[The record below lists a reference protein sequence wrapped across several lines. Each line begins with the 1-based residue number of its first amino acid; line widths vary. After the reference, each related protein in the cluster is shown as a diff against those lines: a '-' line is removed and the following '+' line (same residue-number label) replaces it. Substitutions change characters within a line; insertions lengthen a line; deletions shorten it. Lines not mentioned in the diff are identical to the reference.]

1 MFNKIL
7 LLVIIGIAVICSA
20 QKTIKMTKNKNIQNN
35 ARAVWLVALLIFTSM
50 TIQLK
55 AQTPIIGAQVFIEPG
70 QNKEDVEKWFKLL
83 EDHNMPVCRIRLFE
97 EHINLGDGKWDF
109 SRYDYVFD
117 MAQKHGVKIL
127 VTLFPSDKSVGGF
140 KFPKSEEHQKSIEE
154 YIRQTVRHF
163 KDHPAFDTWVLQNE
177 PGDYSYSKNEY
188 SLPRFE
194 KWKAQQIK
202 SSGNEYMKGSLD
214 FELFWRDYTTEYL
227 GWIAKTIREEDSKGL
242 LHVNN
247 HLLFSNLK
255 QYDFPKWMPFLST
268 LGASIHAAWHLSYF
282 ERQQY
287 TMAIAA
293 DCDIIRSAA
302 EPKPF
307 WVTELQGGTNIFSG
321 FNPLCPSEDDI
332 AQWLWTCIGS
342 GAKRVIFWTLN
353 ARASV
358 AEAGEWGMITF
369 QNESTDRLTMSGNV
383 AKVLLEEKDFFE
395 KANIVKSDVNLIYSP
410 ESMIMFS
417 EKTMSSQFE
426 EDIPGRGK
434 GAHIKSILSYYETL
448 LEMGISSNVKQ
459 MDQFDWELKTEN
471 HRIAILANM
480 LSIPAEFKDK
490 IYTFVENGNK
500 LIVTGLSGFYDENMH
515 NVYMSTDPYRELF
528 GATLKEY
535 KFVRGSFDIQLTDPQ
550 IKLPSH
556 LVKGIIKTD
565 NAKVIGISNKDII
578 AVRNQYGKGEVVW
591 IPSLIGLGSWQ
602 KDKTL
607 FATFVKEETKGIVKQ
622 LPFVLADHSKNVLLK
637 TMKSGD
643 DYLTILVNMKDENTN
658 IALEKN
664 VNKKAKLIFGG
675 KLIKNVDI
683 RNIRLASQETVVIMW
698 Q

>member
-1 MFNKIL
+1 
-7 LLVIIGIAVICSA
+7 
-20 QKTIKMTKNKNIQNN
+20 MTN
-35 ARAVWLVALLIFTSM
+35 
-50 TIQLK
+50 QLK
-55 AQTPIIGAQVFIEPG
+55 VQLPIIGAQVFIEPG
-70 QNKEDVEKWFKLL
+70 QNKEDVEKWFALL
-83 EDHNMPVCRIRLFE
+83 EEHNMPVCRIRLFE
-97 EHINLGDGKWDF
+97 EHINLGDGNWDF
-109 SRYDYVFD
+109 SRYDYVFE
-117 MAQKHGVKIL
+117 MAQKYGVKIL
-127 VTLFPSDKSVGGF
+127 VTLFPSDNSVGGF

-163 KDHPAFDTWVLQNE
+163 KDHPALDTWVLQNE
-177 PGDYSYSKNEY
+177 PGDYSYDENEY

-202 SSGNEYMKGSLD
+202 SSGNDYMKGSLE

-227 GWIAKTIREEDSKGL
+227 GWIAKIIKEENPKGL
-242 LHVNN
+242 THVNN

-255 QYDFPKWMPFLST
+255 QYDFPQWMPFLST
-268 LGASIHAAWHLSYF
+268 LGASIHPSWHLGYF

-293 DCDIIRSAA
+293 NCDIISSAA

-321 FNPLCPSEDDI
+321 TDPLCPSKEDI

-342 GAKRVIFWTLN
+342 GAEKIIFWTLN
-353 ARASV
+353 ARSSV
-358 AEAGEWGMITF
+358 AEAGEWGMVTF
-369 QNESTDRLTMSGNV
+369 QNEPTDRLTMSGNIS
-383 AKVLLEEKDFFE
+383 KILLDEKGFFE
-395 KANIVKSDVNLIYSP
+395 KAKTVKSDINLIYSP

-417 EKTMSSQFE
+417 EKTLSSQFNE
-426 EDIPGRGK
+426 GIPGREK
-434 GAHIKSILSYYETL
+434 GAHIKSLLSYYETL

-459 MDQFDWELKTEN
+459 MDHFDWELKTDN
-471 HRIAILANM
+471 PRIAILANM
-480 LSIPAEFKDK
+480 LSIPAVFKDK

-535 KFVRGSFDIQLTDPQ
+535 KFVRGDFDIQLTDPQ

-556 LVKGIIKTD
+556 LVKGIIKAD
-565 NAKVIGISNKDII
+565 KAKVIGTSNSDII

-591 IPSLIGLGSWQ
+591 IPSLVGLGSWQ
-602 KDKTL
+602 KDKTS
-607 FATFVKEETKGIVKQ
+607 FATFVKEETKGIVKK
-622 LPFVLADHSKNVLLK
+622 LPFRFTVHNKNVLLK

-643 DYLTILVNMKDENTN
+643 DYLTILVNMKDKNISIGLEEN
-658 IALEKN
+658 
-664 VNKKAKLIFGG
+664 VDKKAKIIFGG
-675 KLIKNVDI
+675 KLIEEIDI
-683 RNIRLASQETVVIMW
+683 SNIHLAAQETVVILW

>member
-1 MFNKIL
+1 MKNTKKQNGSRAAWLVL
-7 LLVIIGIAVICSA
+7 LLIS
-20 QKTIKMTKNKNIQNN
+20 
-35 ARAVWLVALLIFTSM
+35 IFT
-50 TIQLK
+50 TAQLN
-55 AQTPIIGAQVFIEPG
+55 AQAPIIGAQVFIEPG
-70 QNKEDVEKWFKLL
+70 QSKQDVEKWFELL

-97 EHINLGDGKWDF
+97 EHINLGEGKWDF

-163 KDHPAFDTWVLQNE
+163 KDHPALDTWVLQNE
-177 PGDYSYSKNEY
+177 PGDYSYGRNEY

-194 KWKAQQIK
+194 KWKAEQIR
-202 SSGNEYMKGSLD
+202 SSDNEYMKGSLD

-255 QYDFPKWMPFLST
+255 QYDFPQWMPFLSN
-268 LGASIHAAWHLSYF
+268 LGASIHAAWHLRYF

-293 DCDIIRSAA
+293 NCDIISSAA

-307 WVTELQGGTNIFSG
+307 WVTELQGGPNVFSG
-321 FNPLCPSEDDI
+321 FNPLTPSKDDI

-342 GAKRVIFWTLN
+342 GAERTIFWTLN
-353 ARASV
+353 QRASV
-358 AEAGEWGMITF
+358 AEAGEWGMVTF
-369 QNESTDRLTMSGNV
+369 QNEATDRLTMSGNV
-383 AKVLLEEKDFFE
+383 AKVLLDEKKFFE
-395 KANIVKSDVNLIYSP
+395 KAKTVKSDVNLVYSP
-410 ESMIMFS
+410 ESMIIFS
-417 EKTMSSQFE
+417 EKTMASGFD
-426 EDIPGRGK
+426 EDVPGRDK
-434 GAHIKSILSYYETL
+434 GAHIKSVLSYYETL
-448 LEMGISSNVKQ
+448 LELGITSSVKQ
-459 MDQFDWELKTEN
+459 LDNFDWELKTDKP
-471 HRIAILANM
+471 RIAILANM
-480 LSIPAEFKDK
+480 LSIPAAFKDK

-500 LIVTGLSGFYDENMH
+500 LIVTGLSGFYDENLH

-550 IKLPSH
+550 IELPSH
-556 LVKGIIKTD
+556 LVRGIIKTD
-565 NAKVIGISNKDII
+565 NAKIIGTSNEDII

-591 IPSLIGLGSWQ
+591 IPSLVGLGSWQ
-602 KDKTL
+602 KDKTS
-607 FATFVKEETKGIVKQ
+607 FAAFVKEETKGVVKQ
-622 LPFVLADHSKNVLLK
+622 LPFALANHSKNVLLK

-643 DYLTILVNMKDENTN
+643 DYLTVLVNMKDENTS
-658 IALEKN
+658 IALDTN
-664 VNKKAKLIFGG
+664 VKKKAKLIFGG
-675 KLIKNVDI
+675 KLIENVDI
-683 RNIRLASQETVVIMW
+683 RNIRLSPQETVVIMW
-698 Q
+698 K